1 MFIESFKIVGGAV
14 TQILILGAVGYILV
28 KKDVLGECGLD
39 NISRFTL
46 DITLPLLIFTQ
57 LVKDFSFSLYPDWWI
72 FPLISIAV
80 TALGLGLGLLLSIFI
95 KGTGQ
100 KLQFASLVGFQNS
113 GYLPLALLAALLPAG
128 DLKVIFVYLFLFLLG
143 FNLVTFS
150 VGVYLLT
157 FLKGKKFSW
166 LSLLSTPV
174 AAVLVSLF
182 FVFFK
187 LVRFIPD
194 FIFNPL
200 KLIGDCTLPLA
211 MLVVGGSLAKIK
223 LEHVDAK
230 AMALMVLAKLIMLPL
245 LGFFLLLKLKLPY
258 LIGLLIFIELAMPPA
273 ANLSVIIRSYKKED
287 FLISQGIF
295 FGHILSIV
303 LLPVLLSLYFMFV
316 MLK

>member
-1 MFIESFKIVGGAV
+1 LLESFKIVSGAV

-28 KKDVLGECGLD
+28 KKDILGDCGLD

-57 LVKDFSFSLYPDWWI
+57 LIREFNFNLYPDWWL

-80 TALGLGLGLLLSIFI
+80 TILGLGLGFLFSIFI
-95 KGTGQ
+95 KGAQ
-100 KLQFASLVGFQNS
+100 HKMQFASLVGFQNS
-113 GYLPLALLAALLPAG
+113 GYLPLSLLAALLPVG

-143 FNLVTFS
+143 FNLLTFS

-157 FLKGKKFSW
+157 FLKDKKFEW
-166 LSLLSTPV
+166 ASLLSAPV
-174 AAVLVSLF
+174 IAVLVSFLF
-182 FVFFK
+182 IFFK
-187 LVRFIPD
+187 FEKLIPN
-194 FIFNPL
+194 FVFNPL

-223 LEHVDAK
+223 LEHVDIK
-230 AMALMVLAKLIMLPL
+230 AMALMVLAKLIILPA
-245 LGFFLLLKLKLPY
+245 LGFLFLLKFKLPH

-273 ANLSVIIRSYKKED
+273 ANLSVIVRSYKKED
-287 FLISQGIF
+287 LLISQGIF